1 MPFPKFSAAGYVIT
15 RNPVALE
22 MAGVKLRL
30 FAAPDDGE
38 EIAGTELFVYE
49 ALVG

>member
-1 MPFPKFSAAGYVIT
+1 MT

-22 MAGVKLRL
+22 ANGDVLRL

-38 EIAGTELFVYE
+38 EAAGTELFIFE
-49 ALVG
+49 ARP

>member
-1 MPFPKFSAAGYVIT
+1 MT

-22 MAGVKLRL
+22 FGGGVLRL

-38 EIAGTELFVYE
+38 EVAGTELFVFK
-49 ALVG
+49 ARH